1 MPNPIRDA
9 AQVRRREVFG
19 SPRFPVRSSGDM
31 LTNTPQLMWI
41 GSSSVEDLPAALSA
55 DMIAPVERATG
66 LIVGNL
72 VGMPWRVYRGSVSDP
87 SAAERIPTPLWV
99 NDPMLLGSSPGTVQA
114 ARPLLDRRP
123 QGSVF
128 AEWIRLALWFGR
140 GYLAYQPAADGQPLA
155 GTVRN
160 LANNMIGQDTDGRW
174 VLHTDGQDIPITD
187 AGDIVGTGYR
197 VMALD
202 EPLGDGRGVI
212 GRHAETLR
220 LTVHVRGY
228 ASSTFQ
234 AGIPSGYL
242 KVTGPGLTQPQA
254 DELKRKWLENHGN
267 KRSIAVLN
275 ATTEFNPLSLSPVDA
290 ELVATDDMVLR
301 MVAHAFNLSATALD
315 SGAGKDNTYANITDQ
330 RSDRLV
336 DTLLPWK
343 RAEEQAVTAV
353 LPYGTWAERDS
364 RGYLQADP
372 IKRTEYYAAMAALG
386 AIQVS
391 EIRDLERFPPMPEP
405 APEPAPPAL
414 EVVDDVSA

>member
-1 MPNPIRDA
+1 
-9 AQVRRREVFG
+9 
-19 SPRFPVRSSGDM
+19 M
-31 LTNTPQLMWI
+31 LTNVPQLMWI
-41 GSSSVEDLPAALSA
+41 GSSVAAESTLVPDA
-55 DMIAPVERATG
+55 IAPVERATG

-72 VGMPWRVYRGSVSDP
+72 IGMPWRVYRGSVSDP
-87 SAAERIPTPLWV
+87 SSAERIPTPLWV
-99 NDPMLLGSSPGTVQA
+99 NDPMLLGRSPGSVMPV
-114 ARPLLDRRP
+114 RNLLDRRP

-160 LANNMIGQDTDGRW
+160 LANNMIGQDAEGRW
-174 VLHTDGQDIPITD
+174 VLHADGADIPITAD
-187 AGDIVGTGYR
+187 GDIVGTGYR

-202 EPLGDGRGVI
+202 EPIGDGHGVI
-212 GRHAETLR
+212 GRHAASLR
-220 LTVHVRGY
+220 LSVNVRSY
-228 ASSTFQ
+228 ASDTFRS
-234 AGIPSGYL
+234 GVPSGYL
-242 KVTGPGLTQPQA
+242 KVTGPGLNQEQA
-254 DELKRKWLENHGN
+254 DTLKAAWLKAHGDT
-267 KRSIAVLN
+267 RSIAVLN
-275 ATTEFNPLSLSPVDA
+275 ATTEFQPLSLSPVDA

-343 RAEEQAVTAV
+343 RAEEQAMTAV

-372 IKRTEYYAAMAALG
+372 IKRTEYYAAMKALG

-405 APEPAPPAL
+405 EPQPEPTP
-414 EVVDDVSA
+414 EVVPDVPA